1 MQPSENFRTFLS
13 LQRETRT
20 PSLSLPPTALA
31 AAEVPPVPVDFSV
44 LDISCHGI
52 RHRVAFR
59 DGLLSRGLKI
69 ARLMRV
75 GAGVHVFTVLLAE
88 E

>member
-1 MQPSENFRTFLS
+1 MQPLENFRTFLS
-13 LQRETRT
+13 LRRETRT

-31 AAEVPPVPVDFSV
+31 AAEVLPVPVDSPV

-52 RHRVAFR
+52 RHHVTFS

-69 ARLMRV
+69 AGLVRV
-75 GAGVHVFTVLLAE
+75 GAGVHVFAVLLAE